1 MLVRLGK
8 SKVITLQVMWV
19 VNDTRV
25 NAQCSGL
32 LGNLKTACQAKTV
45 SGSNRLGEVC
55 LKQMQLPFFCWK
67 VCLQQI

>member
-1 MLVRLGK
+1 
-8 SKVITLQVMWV
+8 MWV

-25 NAQCSGL
+25 NAKCSGL